1 MPETPSDDEQDWDSR
16 APLVDHHSQPLLSG
30 YPEGLPH
37 PAGEIAPSS
46 PSVVRLWRHIGAKLK
61 STWSPSP
68 DLRQVARMPRPF
80 SDAPSRTLGGDGLL
94 GDIGKGAPPRE
105 GFKDFHPRTLA
116 GPGLHRSNVRDE
128 TVGELQPHLQ
138 KKRRRKLVTMTIA
151 GLLFFTAIGCIVN
164 PGCASSAECKID
176 GSCNDISRIW
186 GQYSPVFA
194 VPSEIDPAIPKGCEV
209 TFGQVLSRHGA
220 RYPTAHKTKTYNAT
234 ITRIQ
239 SSVTEYGKGYEWLKD
254 YVYSL
259 GADDLTEFGQEQL
272 VDSGKAFYKRYKKLA
287 RNSEP
292 FIRASSSDRVVM
304 SSYNF
309 TQGFYS
315 SRGESGEDQIGDILI
330 VSEDDGSNNTMS
342 HGNCAAF
349 EEGWVSKL
357 GDDAS
362 DTWNQL
368 FVPSITARLNKNL
381 PGANITDA
389 DTISLMD
396 LCPFNTVNT
405 ADAATRSK
413 FCDLFTKTEWR
424 SYDYSLS
431 VNKYYD
437 YGNGNPLGPTQGVGY
452 VNELIAR
459 LTKQPVVDHTTVNTT
474 LDASPKTFPL
484 DRALYAD
491 FSHDNTMVSVFSAM
505 GLYNE
510 TQKLPTDHIV
520 SAPKAHGYS
529 SAWVVPFGAR
539 MYVEK
544 LECKGNSDEYVR
556 VLINDRVIPLK
567 TCGGDKH
574 GRCKLDDFVES
585 LSFARNGGLW
595 DQCAI

>member
-1 MPETPSDDEQDWDSR
+1 M
-16 APLVDHHSQPLLSG
+16 
-30 YPEGLPH
+30 
-37 PAGEIAPSS
+37 
-46 PSVVRLWRHIGAKLK
+46 
-61 STWSPSP
+61 
-68 DLRQVARMPRPF
+68 
-80 SDAPSRTLGGDGLL
+80 
-94 GDIGKGAPPRE
+94 
-105 GFKDFHPRTLA
+105 
-116 GPGLHRSNVRDE
+116 
-128 TVGELQPHLQ
+128 
-138 KKRRRKLVTMTIA
+138 
-151 GLLFFTAIGCIVN
+151 
-164 PGCASSAECKID
+164 
-176 GSCNDISRIW
+176 
-186 GQYSPVFA
+186 FA
-194 VPSEIDPAIPKGCEV
+194 VPSEIDPSIPKGCEV

-220 RYPTAHKTKTYNAT
+220 RYPTAHKTETYNAT

-287 RNSEP
+287 RKSEP

-315 SRGESGEDQIGDILI
+315 SRGESGEDQIGNILI
-330 VSEDDGSNNTMS
+330 VSEEDESNNTMS

-349 EEGWVSKL
+349 EEGWVSEL

-362 DTWNQL
+362 DTWNHL
-368 FVPSITARLNKNL
+368 FVPSITARLNENL
-381 PGANITDA
+381 PGANITEA
-389 DTISLMD
+389 ETIYLMD

-510 TQKLPTDHIV
+510 TQKLPTNHIV

-544 LECKGNSDEYVR
+544 LECSGKSDEYVR

-567 TCGGDKH
+567 SCGGDKY

-595 DQCAI
+595 DQCGI